1 MIDQVALLPAYCAAG
16 TALLPFLADLLAPRR
31 PALVAASAALGAV
44 ATGTAAALVGTGPDR
59 QTLCVTGAHECSF
72 VADHRAA
79 VLATLFAA
87 LTLVVVALS
96 AGTDRAGE
104 YYFLLGC
111 SMTGGVV
118 LGYTNDLVSLI
129 VAVETLTLPLYALV
143 GMRPRDRASAEA
155 AVTFFVVSVVSTAVT
170 LLGAA
175 LLYASTGALHFDRLS
190 SVLSSARSGSPGAPL
205 VAAGAVLVVAGL
217 TFKVAAVPF
226 HAWAPST
233 YDGAPVPVAAYL
245 STASKLGGV
254 IAILYV
260 AVDALRPALNVVGPA
275 LAVLSALTMTVGN
288 LGALRQTRMVR
299 LLAWS
304 SVAQAG
310 YLLAPLG
317 ALALARGRGDDAVVT
332 VVAAT
337 VGYTVFYVIL
347 ELGAFGAVIALRGVD
362 DGGPIAGYRGSA
374 RRAPWA
380 TGAFTL
386 AMIGLAGL
394 PPGLAGLFA
403 KVVVVR
409 ALLSAG
415 SAWLAVVVAVNAVLG
430 LAYYVPAVAAL
441 FAPADS
447 AADSAAE
454 LAAGRARPA
463 WPVTAALAAV
473 TIAAVLLGFAP
484 QWVLD
489 LAGYVPRTVAVELLL
504 LR

>member
-16 TALLPFLADLLAPRR
+16 TALLPFLADLLVPRR
-31 PALVAASAALGAV
+31 HAVVAASAAAGTV
-44 ATGTAAALVGTGPDR
+44 ATGIAAVLVGRGPDR

-79 VLATLFAA
+79 LLATLFAA

-96 AGTDRAGE
+96 TGTQRPGE

-190 SVLSSARSGSPGAPL
+190 AALSSAPRTPL

-260 AVDALRPALNVVGPA
+260 AVSALRPVLNVVGPA
-275 LAVLSALTMTVGN
+275 LAVLSVLTMTIGN

-317 ALALARGRGDDAVVT
+317 ALALAGGRGQDEVVT
-332 VVAAT
+332 IVAAT

-362 DGGPIAGYRGSA
+362 DGGPIAGYRGSV

-409 ALLSAG
+409 ALLSGG
-415 SAWLAVVVAVNAVLG
+415 SAWLAIVVAVNAVLG

-441 FAPADS
+441 FAPADPPTG
-447 AADSAAE
+447 DE
-454 LAAGRARPA
+454 PGGRARPA
-463 WPVTAALAAV
+463 WPVTAAVGAV
-473 TIAAVLLGFAP
+473 TIAAVLVGFAP

-489 LAGYVPRTVAVELLL
+489 LTGYVPRAMAVEVAL

>member
-1 MIDQVALLPAYCAAG
+1 MIDQTALLPAYCAAG
-16 TALLPFLADLLAPRR
+16 TALLPLLADLVAPGRR
-31 PALVAASAALGAV
+31 AVVAASAALGTV
-44 ATGTAAALVGTGPDR
+44 ATGVAAVRVGRGPVR
-59 QTLCVTGAHECSF
+59 QTFCATGCSY

-79 VLATLFAA
+79 LLATLFAA

-96 AGTDRAGE
+96 VAHRRPGE
-104 YYFLLGC
+104 FYFLLGC

-118 LGYTNDLVSLI
+118 LGYTRDLVSLV
-129 VAVETLTLPLYALV
+129 VAVETLTLPLYPLV
-143 GMRPRDRASAEA
+143 GMRPRDRASAEG

-175 LLYASTGALHFDRLS
+175 LLYASTGALHFGQLS
-190 SVLSSARSGSPGAPL
+190 AALGSAPRTPLLS
-205 VAAGAVLVVAGL
+205 AGAVLVVAGL

-254 IAILYV
+254 VAILYV
-260 AVDALRPALNVVGPA
+260 AVDALGPALDVVGPA
-275 LAVLSALTMTVGN
+275 LAVLAALTMTVGN

-317 ALALARGRGDDAVVT
+317 ALALARGRTPEALST

-347 ELGAFGAVIALRGVD
+347 EVGAFGAVVAMRGAD
-362 DGGPIAGYRGSA
+362 DGGGIAEYRGAA
-374 RRAPWA
+374 RRSPWP
-380 TGAFTL
+380 TGVFTL
-386 AMIGLAGL
+386 AVVGLAGL

-441 FAPADS
+441 FAPAEPG
-447 AADSAAE
+447 A
-454 LAAGRARPA
+454 AAGRLRVR

-473 TIAAVLLGFAP
+473 TITAVLVGFAP

-489 LAGYVPRTVAVELLL
+489 LVGR
-504 LR
+504 

>member
-1 MIDQVALLPAYCAAG
+1 MIDQTALAPAYCAAG
-16 TALLPFLADLLAPRR
+16 TALLPLLADLIAPGRR
-31 PALVAASAALGAV
+31 AVAAASAALGTV
-44 ATGTAAALVGTGPDR
+44 ATGVAAVRVGRGPVR
-59 QTLCVTGAHECSF
+59 QTFCATGCSY

-79 VLATLFAA
+79 LVATLFAA

-96 AGTDRAGE
+96 AAHRRPGE
-104 YYFLLGC
+104 YYFLLGS

-118 LGYTNDLVSLI
+118 LGYTRDLVSLI

-143 GMRPRDRASAEA
+143 GLRPRSRASAEG

-175 LLYASTGALHFDRLS
+175 LLYASTGALHFGQLAAA
-190 SVLSSARSGSPGAPL
+190 LPGAPRTPL
-205 VAAGAVLVVAGL
+205 LAAGAVLVVAGL
-217 TFKVAAVPF
+217 TFKIAAVPF

-233 YDGAPVPVAAYL
+233 YDGAPVPVAGYL
-245 STASKLGGV
+245 STASKLGGI

-260 AVDALRPALNVVGPA
+260 AVDALGPALDVVGPA
-275 LAVLSALTMTVGN
+275 LAVLAAVTMTVGN

-317 ALALARGRGDDAVVT
+317 ALALARGRTPEALTT

-337 VGYTVFYVIL
+337 VGYAVFYVIL
-347 ELGAFGAVIALRGVD
+347 EIGAFGAVVALRGPD
-362 DGGPIAGYRGSA
+362 DGGEIAGYRGAAS
-374 RRAPWA
+374 RSPWA

-386 AMIGLAGL
+386 AVVGLAGL

-441 FAPADS
+441 FASEAPG
-447 AADSAAE
+447 AAAAP
-454 LAAGRARPA
+454 GGVRAR
-463 WPVTAALAAV
+463 WPVTVALAAV
-473 TIAAVLLGFAP
+473 TIAAVVVGFGP

-489 LAGYVPRTVAVELLL
+489 VVR
-504 LR
+504 R

>member
-1 MIDQVALLPAYCAAG
+1 MSGIDQVALLPAYCAAG
-16 TALLPFLADLLAPRR
+16 TALLPFLVDLAVPGRR
-31 PALVAASAALGAV
+31 ALVAGATALGTLATGASAV
-44 ATGTAAALVGTGPDR
+44 LVGRGPVR
-59 QTLCVTGAHECSF
+59 QTFCSTGCSL

-79 VLATLFAA
+79 LVATLFAA

-96 AGTDRAGE
+96 GVVDRPGE

-118 LGYTNDLVSLI
+118 LGYTRDLVSLI
-129 VAVETLTLPLYALV
+129 VAVETLTLPLYPLV
-143 GMRPRDRASAEA
+143 GLRRRSLASAEG

-175 LLYASTGALHFDRLS
+175 LLYASTGALHFGQLAAALAAMPRT
-190 SVLSSARSGSPGAPL
+190 PL
-205 VAAGAVLVVAGL
+205 VAAGAVLVIAGL

-226 HAWAPST
+226 HAWAPAT

-260 AVDALRPALNVVGPA
+260 AVDGLGPVLDVVGPA
-275 LAVLSALTMTVGN
+275 VAVLAALTMTVGN
-288 LGALRQTRMVR
+288 LGALRQVRMVR

-317 ALALARGRGDDAVVT
+317 ALALARGRTPEALT
-332 VVAAT
+332 TAVAAT

-347 ELGAFGAVIALRGVD
+347 EIAAFGAVIALRGAD
-362 DGGPIAGYRGSA
+362 DGGEIAGYGGAA
-374 RRAPWA
+374 RRSPWA
-380 TGAFTL
+380 TGVFTL

-409 ALLSAG
+409 ALLSTG

-441 FAPADS
+441 FAPATDVGPT
-447 AADSAAE
+447 
-454 LAAGRARPA
+454 GRRRIG
-463 WPVTAALAAV
+463 WPVTAALGAV
-473 TIAAVLLGFAP
+473 TVAAVLVGFAP

-489 LAGYVPRTVAVELLL
+489 LVR
-504 LR
+504 R